1 MEKSDAQLESQEPD
15 IFAMATVSSPDAIEK
30 IPRNLRGLPAGVFRV
45 YLKTKH
51 FYLHIAIRHFYDYNR
66 SLKSNPRRSSR

>member
-45 YLKTKH
+45 LPQDETFLLAH
-51 FYLHIAIRHFYDYNR
+51 ERFATFATTTA
-66 SLKSNPRRSSR
+66 P

>member
-30 IPRNLRGLPAGVFRV
+30 IPHNLRGLPAGVFRV
-45 YLKTKH
+45 LPQDETFLLAH
-51 FYLHIAIRHFYDYNR
+51 ERFATCATTTA
-66 SLKSNPRRSSR
+66 P